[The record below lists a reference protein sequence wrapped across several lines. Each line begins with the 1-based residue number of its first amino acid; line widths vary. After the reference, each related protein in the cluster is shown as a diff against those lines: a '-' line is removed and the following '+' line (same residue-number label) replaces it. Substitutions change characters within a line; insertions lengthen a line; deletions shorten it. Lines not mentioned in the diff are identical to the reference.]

1 MGFHALIIGAGST
14 GAALAHDLTL
24 RGYRVTVVERGEV
37 ASETTGRNH
46 GLFHSGG
53 RYAMRDPEAARECAE
68 DNAIVRRIMPG
79 LLELNGGLFVAFN
92 EEDLSYKD
100 RFLEACAN
108 CGVPAQEID
117 VQEALRMEPNLNP
130 NILAAVKVN
139 DGVFDPFHFALA
151 FLATAKS
158 NGAKVYTY
166 TEVLDFTWEGRTVT
180 GVHVRDRRSGKEYE
194 LGADFVINA
203 AGPWAGR
210 IAAMAGL
217 HLSVVPTAGVMV
229 AVARRWTRHVINRL
243 NMPGD
248 GDIIVPQRRASV
260 IGTTSWR
267 VEDPDFIPI
276 PDHDFQLMLRR
287 AQEMVPDF
295 NQAPVRGVSAAARP
309 LVKTGGVVAGNERWL
324 SRGTYTFNHAR
335 DGVEGLFSIVG
346 GKTTT
351 ARFMAEQMANF
362 IGEAVGVDVPCRT
375 KEVELLP
382 YHAYYRLGGER

>member
-14 GAALAHDLTL
+14 GAALAHDLAL

-68 DNAIVRRIMPG
+68 DNAIIRRIMPG

-100 RFLEACAN
+100 RFLEACAQ
-108 CGVPAQEID
+108 CGVPAEAID
-117 VQEALRMEPNLNP
+117 VKTALQMEPNLDP

-139 DGVFDPFHFALA
+139 DGVFDPFHFTLA

-158 NGAKVYTY
+158 NGAEVRTY
-166 TEVLDFTWEGRTVT
+166 TEVLDFTWSGHTVT
-180 GVHVRDRRSGKEYE
+180 GVRVRDRRTGEVYT
-194 LGADFVINA
+194 LGADLVINA

-217 HLSVVPTAGVMV
+217 QLSVVPTAGVMV

-267 VEDPDFIPI
+267 VDNPDFIPI
-276 PDHDFQLMLRR
+276 PDHDYQLMLRR
-287 AQEMVPDF
+287 AEEMVPGF
-295 NQAPVRGVSAAARP
+295 TTAPVHGVSAAARP
-309 LVKTGGVVAGNERWL
+309 LVQMGGVVAGNERWL

-335 DGVEGLFSIVG
+335 DGAEGLFSIVG

-351 ARFMAEQMANF
+351 SRFMAEQMANF
-362 IGEAVGVDVPCRT
+362 IGEAVGINVPCRT
-375 KEVELLP
+375 KEVILLP
-382 YHAYYRLGGER
+382 YHAYYRLGGGR